1 MFQRLRGSRH
11 EVSGSEQFEAGETVS
26 WLVPALLIPLGSIAP
41 VGSAIIRD
49 VFVWSAPLTM
59 DQPRQRVPNGSCHK
73 QREQRALC
81 HPVGY
86 GLLALANVPL
96 CLRVLFSCLSGV
108 ALALAVTF
116 LAASVALP
124 ATSLSASRT

>member
-1 MFQRLRGSRH
+1 M
-11 EVSGSEQFEAGETVS
+11 
-26 WLVPALLIPLGSIAP
+26 PALLVPMGSIAL
-41 VGSAIIRD
+41 VGSAIFRD
-49 VFVWSAPLTM
+49 VFIWSAPLTM

-108 ALALAVTF
+108 ALAPAVHIPGCFGGTPGDIVERLPHLIENMLNWGRF
-116 LAASVALP
+116 RSAL
-124 ATSLSASRT
+124 LVIRR

>member
-1 MFQRLRGSRH
+1 M
-11 EVSGSEQFEAGETVS
+11 
-26 WLVPALLIPLGSIAP
+26 GSIAL
-41 VGSAIIRD
+41 VGSAIFRD
-49 VFVWSAPLTM
+49 VFIWSAPLTM

-108 ALALAVTF
+108 ALASAVHISGCFGGTPGDIVERLPHLIENMLNWGLF
-116 LAASVALP
+116 RSAL
-124 ATSLSASRT
+124 LVIRR